1 MRGQVHVYTGNGK
14 GKTTAALGVA
24 LRAAGAGLRVF
35 IAQFVKDMEYGEVLA
50 IRRDLSGSV
59 EIRLCGSGCFIDRT
73 PAEKDI
79 DCARRGLAEASLAM
93 ASGQYDVVI
102 LDEANIATHFGLISP
117 AELVDA
123 VARRCDKVE
132 VIVTGRYASQEIL
145 DVADLITEMKEV
157 RHYYVKGVP
166 SRSGIDH

>member
-35 IAQFVKDMEYGEVLA
+35 IAQFVKDMEYGEVFA
-50 IRRDLSGSV
+50 IRRSLSGSV
-59 EIRLCGSGCFIDRT
+59 EIKLYGSGCFIDRK

-79 DCARRGLAEASLAM
+79 DYARRGLAEASLAM
-93 ASGQYDVVI
+93 ASGKYDVVI
-102 LDEANIATHFGLISP
+102 LDEANIATYFGLISP
-117 AELVDA
+117 GELVDA
-123 VARRCDKVE
+123 VARRCDTVE
-132 VIVTGRYASQEIL
+132 VIVTGRYASQAIL

-157 RHYYVKGVP
+157 RHYYEKGVP